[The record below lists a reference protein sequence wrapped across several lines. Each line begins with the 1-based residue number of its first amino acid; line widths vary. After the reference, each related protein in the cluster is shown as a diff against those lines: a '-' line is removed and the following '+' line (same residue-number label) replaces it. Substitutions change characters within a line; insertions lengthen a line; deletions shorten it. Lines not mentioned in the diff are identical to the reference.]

1 MKLNLPELLCDQ
13 AVAFVNDLVEELE
26 RQDVIQELDKPLL
39 ELAGSIYHVYF
50 ISRKSVLTEG
60 PTYKA
65 KGYTGDVLIKANPNL
80 KIMVDAQIQLMKII
94 GELGLS
100 PRSRKQL
107 SSLPI
112 SHLDTDSPLKEFFK
126 TVEKRN

>member
-1 MKLNLPELLCDQ
+1 MKLNLPETLCKQ
-13 AVAFVNDLVEELE
+13 AIEFVTDLVEELE

-39 ELAGSIYHVYF
+39 ELAASMYHGYF
-50 ISRKSVLTEG
+50 ISRDSVLTEG

-65 KGYTGDVLIKANPNL
+65 KGYTGDILMKANPSL

-100 PRSRKQL
+100 PKSRKQL
-107 SSLPI
+107 SQLPI
-112 SHLDTDSPLKEFFK
+112 SSQDYESPLKTFLQG
-126 TVEKRN
+126 VDKRN

>member
-1 MKLNLPELLCDQ
+1 MKLNLPELLCEESIT
-13 AVAFVNDLVEELE
+13 FVKDLVEELE

-50 ISRKSVLTEG
+50 ISRQSVLVEG

-65 KGYTGDVLIKANPNL
+65 KGYTGDVLIKANPSL

-100 PRSRKQL
+100 PKSRKQL
-107 SSLPI
+107 SSLPV
-112 SHLDTDSPLKEFFK
+112 SPLDVDSPLKEFFK
-126 TVEKRN
+126 QVEKRN